1 MEPLAQRVVRYIRE
15 HKLLRPGD
23 RTAIAVSG
31 GGDSVALFRL
41 LLELRDELGLVL
53 SLVHINHKIRGAEAD
68 SDQQF
73 VSELASRE
81 GLTLHVLA
89 ADAPAYAARHRVSLE
104 AAARAIRYDYFRQLL
119 ADGLLDKIATAHTL
133 DDQAETVLLRLARGT
148 GTTGL
153 AGIYPQWPIAL
164 NQRAGTA
171 AVGCAARKSPA
182 ELPAIVRPLLA
193 IRRSELQDYLHA
205 LAQPWREDATNL
217 DPRYTRNRLRHKLLP
232 LLESELNPRLRE
244 LLAETA
250 AIARAEE
257 DYWAD
262 EVSRTLP
269 RVWTM
274 AAKEGEGSLSITAL
288 CQQPLALQRRLLRAA
303 SESLGLSLDF
313 DHVEQ
318 VLRLAQTPPGSEKQ
332 LILPRRWQV
341 TRRRGSLYFAGP
353 SAPQSTDSQGFAYTL
368 PLPGEVAVA
377 ETGTV
382 FRATLGPVPPEKAGS
397 VFDPAVLD
405 SALVVRNWRPGDRFW
420 PQHTRAPK
428 KVKKLLQERKIP
440 IAQRATWPLVTST
453 ASGQEQVIW
462 LRGFP
467 PPQQSPVSL
476 AAGRG
481 LLIEEFALQEA
492 AHRAE

>member
-1 MEPLAQRVVRYIRE
+1 MEPLTQRVVRYIRE

-23 RTAIAVSG
+23 RTAVAVSA

-53 SLVHINHKIRGAEAD
+53 SLAHINHGIRGAEAD

-73 VSELASRE
+73 VAELASRE

-89 ADAPAYAARHRVSLE
+89 ADTPAYAARHRLSLE

-119 ADGLLDKIATAHTL
+119 ADRLLDKIATAHTL

-164 NQRAGTA
+164 NHDL
-171 AVGCAARKSPA
+171 GCAAGQSPA
-182 ELPAIVRPLLA
+182 ELPAIVRPLLT
-193 IRRSELQDYLHA
+193 IRRSELQDYLRA

-257 DYWAD
+257 DYWAG
-262 EVSRTLP
+262 EVSRILP
-269 RVWTM
+269 RVWSM
-274 AAKEGEGSLSITAL
+274 AAKDGEGALSVIAL
-288 CQQPLALQRRLLRAA
+288 CQQPLALQRRLVRAA
-303 SESLGLSLDF
+303 SDSLGLSLDF
-313 DHVEQ
+313 EHVEQ
-318 VLRLAQTPPGSEKQ
+318 VLRLALAPPGSEKR

-341 TRRRGSLYFAGP
+341 TRRRGHLYFARP
-353 SAPQSTDSQGFAYTL
+353 RAPQSTDSQGFAYTL

-382 FRATLGPVPPEKAGS
+382 FRATLGPVQPERAGPA
-397 VFDPAVLD
+397 FDPAILA
-405 SALVVRNWRPGDRFW
+405 SGLVVRNWRPGDRFW

-428 KVKKLLQERKIP
+428 KVKELLQERKIP
-440 IAQRATWPLVTST
+440 ASQRSIWPLVTST

-467 PPQQSPVSL
+467 PPQQSPASL
-476 AAGRG
+476 TAGRG